1 MYFDVVVLVTFLFL
15 LQIAAMYFL
24 GMSGH
29 FGLGNSNG
37 LATVDVAGAFIGISS
52 HSTILSGI
60 LLFVITYASPL
71 LFLLGLT
78 MYVPVK
84 GMKYPSALK
93 NADFGFHL
101 KMMIGTPCLLPLGLN
116 SIVLTAFTIILLL
129 MRNHLFVWSV
139 FSPKYLYVCAAT
151 VSVYIGVLVVAAT
164 GVYTC
169 LVLFLRT
176 GIQF

>member
-101 KMMIGTPCLLPLGLN
+101 KMMISTPCLLPLGLN